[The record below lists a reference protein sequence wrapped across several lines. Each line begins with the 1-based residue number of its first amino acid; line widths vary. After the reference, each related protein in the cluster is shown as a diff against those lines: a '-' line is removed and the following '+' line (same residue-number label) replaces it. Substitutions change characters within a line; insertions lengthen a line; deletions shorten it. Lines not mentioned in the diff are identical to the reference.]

1 MFNKTIEV
9 SVSNKFF
16 LFIFVLMCSKFN
28 VCAQSTYNVNNQTL
42 AFLAANKIHKIGT
55 DGSSAGNKTLYTN
68 VITIGSQQIDCIV
81 TTVSISNGS
90 FSLPSSPSSGTIPFD
105 YSANSGS
112 GMSAN
117 EDSFFSPTINW
128 SSGGGK
134 IRFNFQFIAG
144 ASYNN
149 SSNSGTN
156 VILQNV
162 FVNTY
167 DIDGNG
173 GSGSNQFNEFGGF
186 SNTQFQTLTGGYIQS
201 VFDFPENKTKFRST
215 TSSNISTITDD
226 RTRVKVFYNSLSS
239 FDFIVGSE
247 GSGAA
252 YYFIDFGQ
260 GPAWTNTPSIQVP
273 PVLDLDPS
281 GSSYDRY
288 TDVSICNQ
296 SNSFAYNG
304 TNVTSSANID
314 TLFFSFSTSDI
325 VDGSSEKLIIDSAIS
340 GGSIALNF
348 SNNASISNVVLS
360 GTTYSVKAKVSGG
373 ISKLLFYKSAGTMT
387 NVETEKLVSSF
398 SYLNDNCIALTIGLR
413 TFELEVFQTPFM
425 SNLVKF
431 EANIIVPLPLE
442 FIDFKAY
449 KKQGLSILTWKVAD
463 DYDADSYTVQGSA
476 DAKVFY
482 TINSLKS
489 SKKEQT
495 LAEYQ
500 FIIPSNINDKF
511 YRILATK
518 MDGSIVTSAVVYL
531 YESNSNSKSV
541 AFPNPIN
548 INTTSLKINSSEA
561 FEGLINIV
569 DVHGKVLYSKLIES
583 MSETIHLEG
592 LSLQAGVYYIQLLNE
607 DVINKV
613 IILSVE

>member
-1 MFNKTIEV
+1 MNLKNVFYKNLNILLI
-9 SVSNKFF
+9 SF
-16 LFIFVLMCSKFN
+16 LFLGGMKLSVH
-28 VCAQSTYNVNNQTL
+28 AQSTYNVNNRTL
-42 AFLAANKIHKIGT
+42 VFLAANKIHKVGT

-81 TTVSISNGS
+81 TTVSIVNGS
-90 FSLPSSPSSGTIPFD
+90 FTLPASPASGTIPFD
-105 YSANSGS
+105 YSSNSGS

-128 SSGGGK
+128 NSGGGK
-134 IRFNFQFIAG
+134 IRFNFQFISG
-144 ASYNN
+144 GTYNN
-149 SSNSGTN
+149 STNSGTN
-156 VILQNV
+156 VILNNV

-173 GSGSNQFNEFGGF
+173 STGSYQYNEFGGF

-239 FDFIVGSE
+239 FDFIVGAE

-260 GPAWTNTPSIQVP
+260 GPAWTNTPAVQVP

-325 VDGSSEKLIIDSAIS
+325 VDGGSEKLIIDSATS

-348 SNNASISNVVLS
+348 SNNARISNVVLS

-387 NVETEKLVSSF
+387 NVESEKLVSSF
-398 SYLNDNCIALTIGLR
+398 IYLNNNCIALTIGLR
-413 TFELEVFQTPFM
+413 TFELEVFQIPFM
-425 SNLVKF
+425 SNVVKF
-431 EANIIVPLPLE
+431 EVNIIAPLPLR
-442 FIDFKAY
+442 FIDFKTY
-449 KKQGLSILTWKVAD
+449 QRDGLSVLYWKVAD
-463 DYDADSYTVQGSA
+463 DFDAASYAIQGSD
-476 DAKVFY
+476 DANIFY
-482 TINSLKS
+482 TINNLKS
-489 SKKEQT
+489 FKKENT
-495 LAEYQ
+495 PADYQ
-500 FIIPSNINDKF
+500 FIIPNNVNAKF
-511 YRILATK
+511 YRIVATK
-518 MDGSIVTSAVVYL
+518 TNGNIVTSSIVYL
-531 YESNSNSKSV
+531 NVTSSNFKSV

-548 INTTSLKINSSEA
+548 TNTSSLQIDMAEP
-561 FEGLINIV
+561 FDGIIQIV
-569 DVHGKVLYSKLIES
+569 DIQGKVHYSKAIES
-583 MSETIHLEG
+583 ISDVINLEG
-592 LSLQAGVYYIQLLNE
+592 LYLQKGVYYVQLIKGGQLIRAIVLKAE
-607 DVINKV
+607 
-613 IILSVE
+613 